1 MKNQTMKMD
10 IIINYFNKFRI
21 EYLLCG
27 IVSWSCL
34 FVFFKSEIEFK
45 ENLSVHSKWK
55 LNDL

>member
-27 IVSWSCL
+27 IVSWSRL

-45 ENLSVHSKWK
+45 ENLSVHSK
-55 LNDL
+55 